1 MLETLYDEGESVRAD
16 LADCVRGARPAFG
29 LVGVEVAEPGAE
41 RSSLPSGP
49 QIRENEDPSDQ
60 RSECEEHNCD

>member
-1 MLETLYDEGESVRAD
+1 VLEALYDERESVRAD

-41 RSSLPSGP
+41 RSSLPSGLT
-49 QIRENEDPSDQ
+49 IRENEDASDQ
-60 RSECEEHNCD
+60 RGECEEHDCD

>member
-1 MLETLYDEGESVRAD
+1 

-41 RSSLPSGP
+41 RSSLPSGLT
-49 QIRENEDPSDQ
+49 IRENEDASDQ
-60 RSECEEHNCD
+60 RGECEEHDCD